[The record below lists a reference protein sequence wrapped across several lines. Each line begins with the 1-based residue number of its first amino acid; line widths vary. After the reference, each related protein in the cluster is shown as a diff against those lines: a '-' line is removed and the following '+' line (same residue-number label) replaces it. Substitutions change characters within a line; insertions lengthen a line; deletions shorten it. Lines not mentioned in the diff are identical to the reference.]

1 MADLDT
7 DEQIHSDNQKSAHSQ
22 YTDAYVSILNT
33 YKDQLSKSIDNKN
46 HLKKDFFKAIR
57 ALMFFMAFI
66 FAIAIISSMAIM
78 YGMIKY
84 DNHSAE
90 VIAGAMVSIISSF
103 VTMTLG
109 IYKLPQIIAD
119 YLFNKKEDKQMQAII
134 SNIQKYEL
142 DADNAERLRQ
152 QAKMDAVLK
161 KVKTIAANE
170 DSNMNDSEYEDSGDS
185 VSAAEE

>member
-7 DEQIHSDNQKSAHSQ
+7 DAQIHSDNQKSAHSQ

-57 ALMFFMAFI
+57 ALMFFMAGI
-66 FAIAIISSMAIM
+66 FALAVIASMVV
-78 YGMIKY
+78 MIVMVACN
-84 DNHSAE
+84 NHSAGI
-90 VIAGAMVSIISSF
+90 IAGAMVSIISSF

-170 DSNMNDSEYEDSGDS
+170 DSNMNDSKYEDSGDS